1 MADYAVV
8 PNIIDTTLKPED
20 NIQELEEVVQKSEP
34 VGVSPVMT
42 GVRIFFLVC
51 IVVSV
56 LLLVYVIYQYVKNKF
71 TTAPSTTPTLV
82 DIPNK
87 PISKEQIDLE
97 ELKKAREAA
106 QKRKNQKKQVSIQ
119 ATEPVAE
126 QVPITKSVVESVV
139 EPVVEPVVEQSS
151 IQFEQTQVDEQ
162 ERQQYLE
169 QQRLAY
175 EHQQRQQ
182 YEYQLHQQQMREQQL
197 YEEQMRNRV
206 EIIED
211 DSILNSPDSPDNLVV
226 DDQIN
231 TNSIVDAQVVKDAQD
246 VKDEI
251 VDVVIDNIIDD
262 RTNSHNQTDQELKID
277 ELLTGQPDDH
287 TNLNNDVDELLSS
300 I

>member
-126 QVPITKSVVESVV
+126 QVPITKSVVE
-139 EPVVEPVVEQSS
+139 PVVEPVVEQSS
-151 IQFEQTQVDEQ
+151 IQFEQAQVDEQ
-162 ERQQYLE
+162 EHQRYLE

-211 DSILNSPDSPDNLVV
+211 DSLLDHQLPNSPDNLVV

-277 ELLTGQPDDH
+277 ELLTDQPDDH